1 MSKKNLQDSFIEFCK
16 QNKFEIN
23 NPQIEIISLLD
34 KFINSKK
41 NILNRSLK
49 QKINFVFIYLGSWS
63 WQNYDS

>member
-16 QNKFEIN
+16 KNKFEIN

-49 QKINFVFIYLGSWS
+49 QKINFVFIYLEELELAKL
-63 WQNYDS
+63 